1 MLRGYWA
8 GRRKLRE
15 REQEE
20 MQNILQS
27 SDQIKRLLSLEL
39 MRRSNLTT
47 FESKSVNIS
56 KFNDIKEIT
65 PVPL

>member
-1 MLRGYWA
+1 
-8 GRRKLRE
+8 
-15 REQEE
+15 
-20 MQNILQS
+20 MQNIHLN

-39 MRRSNLTT
+39 MKRSNLTT

-65 PVPL
+65 PIPL